1 MFSFRL
7 CCATISIGFCT
18 HSCIG
23 RGFHLHAATPVLWGA
38 CPSPERLPGS
48 TVPRLRLLDIRMH
61 SGALST
67 IACHCASAHSTL
79 SILAM
84 TTALIDFMLNLNWA
98 GSLNELLLFSDKLK
112 LQGVNSRTS
121 LELIEV

>member
-1 MFSFRL
+1 
-7 CCATISIGFCT
+7 
-18 HSCIG
+18 
-23 RGFHLHAATPVLWGA
+23 
-38 CPSPERLPGS
+38 
-48 TVPRLRLLDIRMH
+48 MH

-112 LQGVNSRTS
+112 LHGVNSRTS